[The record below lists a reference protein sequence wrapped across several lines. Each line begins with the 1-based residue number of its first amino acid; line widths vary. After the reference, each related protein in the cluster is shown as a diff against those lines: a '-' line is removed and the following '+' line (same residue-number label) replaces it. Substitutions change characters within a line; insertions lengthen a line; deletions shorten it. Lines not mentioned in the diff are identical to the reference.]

1 MIERA
6 EVLHI
11 AKLAKLKLSEAEIEL
26 FQGQLNAC
34 LEAFQK
40 ISQLDTSEIQ
50 PMQHILD
57 LHNVTR
63 PDEPRPSLPVE
74 QALRNAPC
82 RRDGFFEVPAVF
94 EARSE

>member
-11 AKLAKLKLSEAEIEL
+11 AKLARLKLTENEIEL
-26 FQGQLNAC
+26 FQKQLNDC
-34 LEAFQK
+34 LEAFRQ
-40 ISQLDTSEIQ
+40 ISELDTSNVR

-63 PDEPRPSLPVE
+63 PDEPRPSLPVD

-94 EARSE
+94 EHQSG